1 MRDQVLWRKTA
12 RIITIL
18 ANRLN
23 LSQEQAMDLFYNSHT
38 FELFNNPESGLQLLS
53 DEYIV
58 NDTIKEI
65 QEGHPVA

>member
-18 ANRLN
+18 ADRLSV
-23 LSQEQAMDLFYNSHT
+23 SQERAMDIFYNSQT

-58 NDTIKEI
+58 NDTLTELGDL
-65 QEGHPVA
+65 Q

>member
-18 ANRLN
+18 AQRLEV
-23 LSQEQAMDLFYNSHT
+23 SQQRAMDLFYNSHT
-38 FELFNNPESGLQLLS
+38 FQLFSNPESGIQLLS

-58 NDTIKEI
+58 NDTLRELENH
-65 QEGHPVA
+65 Q

>member
-18 ANRLN
+18 ADRLSI
-23 LSQEQAMDLFYNSHT
+23 SQERAMDIFYNSHT
-38 FELFNNPESGLQLLS
+38 FELFNDPESGLQLLG

-58 NDTIKEI
+58 NDVITELANR
-65 QEGHPVA
+65 Q

>member
-18 ANRLN
+18 ADRLN
-23 LSQEQAMDLFYNSHT
+23 VSQERAMDIFYNSHT
-38 FELFNNPESGLQLLS
+38 FVLFNNPESGLQLFG

-58 NDTIKEI
+58 NDVLTELGGL
-65 QEGHPVA
+65 Q

>member
-18 ANRLN
+18 AERLSI
-23 LSQEQAMDLFYNSHT
+23 SQERAMDLFYNSHT

-58 NDTIKEI
+58 NDMIAELDNH
-65 QEGHPVA
+65 Q

>member
-18 ANRLN
+18 AERLN
-23 LSQEQAMDLFYNSHT
+23 VSQQRAMDLFYNSHT
-38 FELFNNPESGLQLLS
+38 FELFSNPDSGMQLLS

-58 NDTIKEI
+58 NDTLCEL
-65 QEGHPVA
+65 EMS